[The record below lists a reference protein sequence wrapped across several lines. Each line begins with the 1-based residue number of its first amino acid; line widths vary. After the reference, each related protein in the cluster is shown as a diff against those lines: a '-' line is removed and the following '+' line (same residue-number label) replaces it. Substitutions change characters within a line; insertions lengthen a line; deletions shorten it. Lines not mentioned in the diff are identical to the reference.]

1 LGSPQ
6 ADILNRD
13 YFFLQTGSRQAQI
26 YSPRLCGPAKNRRY
40 FRTAS
45 HHALPQRHWNDCRTA
60 CNLHPETLTELR
72 ILSLHNFTSYN
83 FLFMALRKRINLRL
97 KDNNDTGFGSNA
109 GNYGGRFVNK
119 DGSFNVKKE
128 GLAFWDRFSIFHTML
143 DLPIW
148 KFITIIVLV
157 FIVINLFFTAAF
169 YVVGISEFTGMITT
183 NSWYIFRELYF
194 FSTETFSTVG
204 YGRVNPVGGLANF
217 VAAADALSGSLFFAL
232 VTGLMYG
239 RFSKPKAHIRFSRH
253 ALISPYKDISGL
265 MFRFVTTKDRH
276 TLTDVEVRVNLSL
289 LVQENGVGVYKFYSL
304 PLERTRVD
312 NLPMNFT
319 VVHPVND
326 ESPILGLSYEDM
338 KLADLELYVYVK
350 GYDDAYSNQ
359 VLQRTSYTFE
369 EIIFDAKFVQMYR
382 ESEDGLTTI
391 VELHKLNEYK
401 EAKALT

>member
-1 LGSPQ
+1 
-6 ADILNRD
+6 
-13 YFFLQTGSRQAQI
+13 
-26 YSPRLCGPAKNRRY
+26 
-40 FRTAS
+40 
-45 HHALPQRHWNDCRTA
+45 
-60 CNLHPETLTELR
+60 
-72 ILSLHNFTSYN
+72 
-83 FLFMALRKRINLRL
+83 MALRKRINQRL

-128 GLAFWDRFSIFHTML
+128 GLPFWDRFSMFHTML
-143 DLPIW
+143 DLSLW

-169 YVVGISEFTGMITT
+169 YMVGISEFTGMITK
-183 NSWYIFRELYF
+183 NNWYIFRELYF

-276 TLTDVEVRVNLSL
+276 TLTDVEVRVNMSL
-289 LVQENGVGVYKFYSL
+289 LVQENGASVYKFYSL

-319 VVHPVND
+319 VVHPVNE

-338 KLADLELYVYVK
+338 KLADLELYVYIK

-382 ESEDGLTTI
+382 ESEDGMTTI

-401 EAKALT
+401 EVRALN